1 MRHSRI
7 SNLLLQLEERHNG
20 VNYVQNVNLYIQNN
34 ETQLIFYYADI
45 LLFFHQDVCYAN
57 SNKYGDT
64 GIVNFQKPCVTC
76 TTTRNPLGGLHCS
89 G

>member
-34 ETQLIFYYADI
+34 ETQFIFYNADI
-45 LLFFHQDVCYAN
+45 LLFFHLC
-57 SNKYGDT
+57 KL
-64 GIVNFQKPCVTC
+64 K
-76 TTTRNPLGGLHCS
+76 
-89 G
+89 